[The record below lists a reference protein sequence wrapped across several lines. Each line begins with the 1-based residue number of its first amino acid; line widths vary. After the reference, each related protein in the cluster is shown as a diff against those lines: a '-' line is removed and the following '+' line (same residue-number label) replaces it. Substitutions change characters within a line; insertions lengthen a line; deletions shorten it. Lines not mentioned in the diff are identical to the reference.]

1 MCHLNNIGNIIQP
14 NKWDIPKVQRY
25 LLSIILVCATF
36 LPITSFAEDIIEY
49 NIPIVKITEM
59 DLINKIDS
67 TLSVVLTDSKY
78 NNGYNAH
85 MRSLK
90 YNYVCVHFSSAQYL
104 QGVTLDDNVNLN
116 DSLGTYILI
125 SATNR
130 PLGRISKND
139 ESEDHYFA
147 YKNRQYLFRQG
158 DGIVLHKTGR
168 MKKVRASRYLDVI
181 SLIGTQYI
189 FFYKK
194 GQLSVV
200 TDENVLYGV
209 NE

>member
-78 NNGYNAH
+78 NNGYNAG

-90 YNYVCVHFSSAQYL
+90 YNYVRVNFSSTQYL
-104 QGVTLDDNVNLN
+104 QGITPDDNVNLN
-116 DSLGTYILI
+116 DSLGTYVLI
-125 SATNR
+125 SVTNR

-147 YKNRQYLFRQG
+147 YKNRQYLFTQG
-158 DGIVLHKTGR
+158 NGLVLHDTGR
-168 MKKVRASRYLDVI
+168 MKKVRASRSLDII
-181 SLIGTQYI
+181 SLIGIQYV
-189 FFYKK
+189 FLYKN

-200 TDENVLYGV
+200 TDENVWLRV
-209 NE
+209 TE

>member
-1 MCHLNNIGNIIQP
+1 
-14 NKWDIPKVQRY
+14 
-25 LLSIILVCATF
+25 
-36 LPITSFAEDIIEY
+36 
-49 NIPIVKITEM
+49 
-59 DLINKIDS
+59 
-67 TLSVVLTDSKY
+67 
-78 NNGYNAH
+78 
-85 MRSLK
+85 MRV
-90 YNYVCVHFSSAQYL
+90 NFSSTQYL
-104 QGVTLDDNVNLN
+104 QGITPDDNVNLN
-116 DSLGTYILI
+116 DSLGTYVLI
-125 SATNR
+125 SVTNR

-168 MKKVRASRYLDVI
+168 MKKVRASRSLDII
-181 SLIGTQYI
+181 SLIGIQYV
-189 FFYKK
+189 FLYKN